1 MMITTILATLAV
13 IAGIMITTWAI
24 VPRAMTLTIMRCLL
38 PLMRVEVVGREH
50 LNTKGPTVYIANHTS
65 LLDGPLLVSLI
76 RRNLHILVYTLWAES
91 LLLRAFKR
99 AFNIAAIDPQRPMSA
114 KGIARKISEG
124 EACLIF
130 PEGRITVTGAPM
142 KINPG
147 AAWLV
152 DSSNADIVAIHIEG
166 LEQSKF
172 AREGTGWRRMWRPRI
187 RVVVAPPTK
196 LDVNPEL
203 RGKARREQVNAK
215 LRDIIENL
223 RFEALNHHQN
233 LVHGMLDALD
243 RHGKK
248 RALYEDVLGQ
258 TMDYGKLRL
267 GAGVL
272 EQIFRGAFKSGETVG
287 FLLPTAPAAM
297 ATLMGLWRA
306 GVTPAILN
314 HTVGAAAV
322 LNNMKVIRSTK
333 IISSRTFVEKGKL
346 GDFVADLKKNGIT
359 FLWLEDERANMG
371 LITKLR
377 ALLKM
382 NKVPQGATR
391 QTPAAVLFTSGT
403 EGMPKGVVLTHG
415 NILSNIAQI
424 RARANLSPR
433 DVSLSALPVFHSFGL
448 TAGMVLPVICGIR
461 TGLHPTPLHYR
472 IIPELAYSMQATLL
486 FGTDTFLNGWA
497 RRASPDDFA
506 SLRAVV
512 AGAEAVKENTRKIWS
527 ERFGV
532 RVLEGFG
539 ATECSPVLS
548 LNTPSEPDLGTVGR
562 LLPGMKMR
570 LEEVPGI
577 TGKRLHVSG
586 PNVMAGYMLSDA
598 PGQIQPPPGGWYD
611 TGDAVTVDDKGL
623 IRIVGRIKRFAKVG
637 GEMVSLQSVENLAQS
652 IWPAAQNAAI
662 NVPHPKTGEQV
673 ILYTNQPDA
682 DRQALLAYGRSAGVG
697 AILMPSQV
705 IELDK
710 IPLLASGKVDYPA
723 LGRIYR
729 ASTH

>member
-1 MMITTILATLAV
+1 MMTALMILAALVGVTGLAWY
-13 IAGIMITTWAI
+13 AA
-24 VPRAMTLTIMRCLL
+24 PRAVTLFFLRLCL
-38 PLMRVEVVGREH
+38 PLLRVEVIGREH
-50 LNTKGPTVYIANHTS
+50 LKTKGPTVFIANHTS

-76 RRNLHILVYTLWAES
+76 RRDLNILVYTLWAES
-91 LLLRAFKR
+91 WMLKAFKR
-99 AFNIAAIDPQRPMSA
+99 AFRIAAIDPQRPMTA
-114 KGIARKISEG
+114 KGIARKVAEG

-130 PEGRITVTGAPM
+130 PEGRISVTGAPM
-142 KINPG
+142 KIQQG

-152 DSSNADIVAIHIEG
+152 DASRAKIVAIHIEG

-172 AREGTGWRRMWRPRI
+172 AREGTGWRRMWFPKV
-187 RVVVAPPTK
+187 RVVVAPPTS
-196 LDVNPEL
+196 LAVEEEL
-203 RGKARREQVNAK
+203 RGKARREKVSAK

-223 RFEALNHHQN
+223 RFEALNQHEN
-233 LVHGMLDALD
+233 LVHGMLDALEK
-243 RHGKK
+243 HGKK
-248 RALYEDVLGQ
+248 RVLYEDVLGQ

-272 EQIFRGAFKSGETVG
+272 EQIFRSNYSRGETVG

-322 LNNMKVIRSTK
+322 LNNMKVIKSTK
-333 IISSRTFVEKGKL
+333 VISSRTFIEKGKL
-346 GDFVADLKKNGIT
+346 GEFVAELEKNGIT
-359 FLWLEDERANMG
+359 FLWLEDARAALGLVTKIKALLNMG
-371 LITKLR
+371 SLPKD
-377 ALLKM
+377 
-382 NKVPQGATR
+382 VTR
-391 QTPAAVLFTSGT
+391 ETPAAILFTSGT

-415 NILSNIAQI
+415 NILGNIAQI
-424 RARANLSPR
+424 RARANISPR
-433 DVSLSALPVFHSFGL
+433 DISLSALPVFHSFGL

-472 IIPELAYSMQATLL
+472 IIPALAYTMQATLL
-486 FGTDTFLNGWA
+486 FGTDTFINGWA

-512 AGAEAVKENTRKIWS
+512 AGAEAVKDSTRKIWS

-570 LEEVPGI
+570 LEDVPGI

-598 PGQIQPPPGGWYD
+598 PGVIQPPAGGWYD
-611 TGDAVTVDDKGL
+611 TGDAVTVDEKGL

-637 GEMVSLQSVENLAQS
+637 GEMVSLHSVEMMAQAL
-652 IWPAAQNAAI
+652 WPDAQNASI
-662 NVPHPKTGEQV
+662 SVPHAKTGEQV
-673 ILYTNQPDA
+673 ILYTSQPGATRA
-682 DRQALLAYGRSAGVG
+682 DLVAHAKTVGIGSILLPA
-697 AILMPSQV
+697 QV
-705 IELDK
+705 IEMEK

-723 LGRIYR
+723 ISRQWKEQ
-729 ASTH
+729 AQ